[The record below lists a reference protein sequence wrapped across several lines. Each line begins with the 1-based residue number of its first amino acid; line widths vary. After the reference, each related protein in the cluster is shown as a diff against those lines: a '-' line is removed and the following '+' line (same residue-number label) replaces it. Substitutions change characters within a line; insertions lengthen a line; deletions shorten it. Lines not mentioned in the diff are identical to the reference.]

1 MVTTKFEP
9 GGVSVY
15 PYPAGRGDLVTIS
28 YNGLL
33 ANSGA
38 DQVYMFAGYGPTWK
52 DEQFI
57 RMMRTNSGWERTIAV
72 EHMDSLNF
80 CFKDSANNWDNNNNY
95 NWYLPIH

>member
-9 GGVSVY
+9 GGVTVY
-15 PYPAGRGDLVTIS
+15 PYPAGRGDLVTIG

-38 DQVYMFAGYGPTWK
+38 DQVYLYTGFGPTWK
-52 DEQFI
+52 DSQFI

-72 EHMDSLNF
+72 ESKDSLNF
-80 CFKDSANNWDNNNNY
+80 CFKDSASNWDNNNQY
-95 NWYLPIH
+95 NWYVPIH